1 MEDLG
6 HAVEEPLLHHIPVR
20 GIAIAAPDGHYPLPV
35 WILLLRLQ
43 PRIPQ
48 AIEPGVTTPNGNL
61 RTLSSSQKTSFPRIN
76 SHGLSDFPVP
86 LLP

>member
-61 RTLSSSQKTSFPRIN
+61 RTLSIYSIIRGNFECCIFWKE
-76 SHGLSDFPVP
+76 
-86 LLP
+86 